1 MGSVLLVIHLMVAIL
16 LVVLILMQRNSGNAL
31 SGLGG
36 GNGADSFLSARG
48 KGNLLTRTTAV
59 LATVFFI
66 TSILLSLY
74 YKGETR
80 KPESIT
86 DVAPLVQT
94 EPAVRAFL
102 MPRRKIRAQLRQ
114 PLIQLKIRHRRLLR
128 RQLLK
133 LRPFRQR
140 NSDMSSIRT
149 ENKGTFS
156 GRCLFHCK
164 I

>member
-1 MGSVLLVIHLMVAIL
+1 MLVIHLMVAIL

-59 LATVFFI
+59 QATVIFI

-86 DVAPLVQT
+86 DVAPLV
-94 EPAVRAFL
+94 
-102 MPRRKIRAQLRQ
+102 
-114 PLIQLKIRHRRLLR
+114 
-128 RQLLK
+128 
-133 LRPFRQR
+133 
-140 NSDMSSIRT
+140 
-149 ENKGTFS
+149 
-156 GRCLFHCK
+156 
-164 I
+164 